1 MSGINNDPR
10 GENREAAPEQKGK
23 KLGELKKKVQKVPL
37 LRRLARNPFLK
48 LLSLVF
54 AIILWAM
61 VMSQTNPDRT
71 KVVYDVPLEIR
82 GLTELNARGLSLA
95 TESDELPSTV
105 DVHLEVPMNDLS
117 RATTDNVHATID
129 LSRITTTGDYSLQVN
144 LTTVYGEATSSSVSS
159 VDVVVESL
167 TTSVVPVQVTTTGTL
182 SENYRLGSIVATPSQ
197 FQITGPETDVN
208 RVAAAVV
215 EVDLTN
221 LTADF
226 NRSVV
231 YTLVDENGQAVESAN
246 ITSTIGNSVSV
257 SIPVY
262 PIKEVPITY
271 ESSTTGLLRDGF
283 YLEGIEVAPSTVRIA
298 APQAVLD
305 EIDSVQVSTIDL
317 EGVSASFTTTL
328 PLKLSGEVVWSSV
341 SEVDVVVR
349 VREEEQTRTFTGLP
363 VTYHNLAAGLQAE
376 LYDVTADVSVTMARS
391 ALERLTNDDI
401 SVYVDLAGYEAMADS
416 AVPVSVSIRAN
427 VDYAYELVSEE
438 KVIVRIDAAS

>member
-1 MSGINNDPR
+1 
-10 GENREAAPEQKGK
+10 
-23 KLGELKKKVQKVPL
+23 
-37 LRRLARNPFLK
+37 
-48 LLSLVF
+48 
-54 AIILWAM
+54 
-61 VMSQTNPDRT
+61 
-71 KVVYDVPLEIR
+71 
-82 GLTELNARGLSLA
+82 
-95 TESDELPSTV
+95 
-105 DVHLEVPMNDLS
+105 MNDLS

-305 EIDSVQVSTIDL
+305 EIDSVQVSTI
-317 EGVSASFTTTL
+317 EGSSS
-328 PLKLSGEVVWSSV
+328 LSVARDRPRALSSV
-341 SEVDVVVR
+341 R
-349 VREEEQTRTFTGLP
+349 P
-363 VTYHNLAAGLQAE
+363 V
-376 LYDVTADVSVTMARS
+376 
-391 ALERLTNDDI
+391 I
-401 SVYVDLAGYEAMADS
+401 SSGTS
-416 AVPVSVSIRAN
+416 
-427 VDYAYELVSEE
+427 
-438 KVIVRIDAAS
+438 

>member
-71 KVVYDVPLEIR
+71 KVVYDAPLEIT

-167 TTSVVPVQVTTTGTL
+167 TTTGTL

-349 VREEEQTRTFTGLP
+349 VREEEETRTFTGLP
-363 VTYHNLAAGLQAE
+363 VTYRNLAAGLQAE

-391 ALERLTNDDI
+391 ALERLSNDDI

>member
-71 KVVYDVPLEIR
+71 KVVYDVPLEIT
-82 GLTELNARGLSLA
+82 GLTDLNARGLSLA

-105 DVHLEVPMNDLS
+105 DVYLEVPMNDLS

-231 YTLVDENGQAVESAN
+231 YTLVDENGQAA
-246 ITSTIGNSVSV
+246 
-257 SIPVY
+257 
-262 PIKEVPITY
+262 
-271 ESSTTGLLRDGF
+271 
-283 YLEGIEVAPSTVRIA
+283 EG
-298 APQAVLD
+298 
-305 EIDSVQVSTIDL
+305 
-317 EGVSASFTTTL
+317 
-328 PLKLSGEVVWSSV
+328 
-341 SEVDVVVR
+341 
-349 VREEEQTRTFTGLP
+349 
-363 VTYHNLAAGLQAE
+363 
-376 LYDVTADVSVTMARS
+376 
-391 ALERLTNDDI
+391 
-401 SVYVDLAGYEAMADS
+401 
-416 AVPVSVSIRAN
+416 
-427 VDYAYELVSEE
+427 
-438 KVIVRIDAAS
+438 